1 MTPEKIVQ
9 NAIVNF
15 LNKQQKQEHQPVFVE
30 RRNAGGFSYK
40 KGIPD
45 LYAVIN
51 GIHLEIEVKA
61 PGGSMSTMQEKFRD
75 KCKRLGINWCCV
87 DDIND
92 FIWNIYNPLMHSE
105 IVRKA

>member
-9 NAIVNF
+9 NAIVDY
-15 LNKQQKQEHQPVFVE
+15 LTELQKDGLPVLVE

-61 PGGSMSTMQEKFRD
+61 PGEQPTMMQLKYRD
-75 KCKRLGINWCCV
+75 KCKAR
-87 DDIND
+87 
-92 FIWNIYNPLMHSE
+92 NIPWVCADNVEVVEGLVKMFLMHNM
-105 IVRKA
+105 AFY